1 MLNIIIP
8 VGALLL
14 SFLSAISAIRF
25 FLSRNGRIYWIIPF
39 LISLIFFYQNL
50 CTLIVYADTTTSY
63 SISFDTVLPFVLAI
77 LWYAML
83 NAFHFALKTEREY
96 NRYTEESRRT
106 YNEARFINIMENRQ
120 TKKERKE
127 KKIEADNR
135 TRSPSVPQYS
145 FPPED
150 D

>member
-39 LISLIFFYQNL
+39 FISLIFFYQNL
-50 CTLIVYADTTTSY
+50 CTLIVYADTTASY

-127 KKIEADNR
+127 RKLEADNR